1 MTSITGGYNASGAW
15 LAASGAPTSWFSGSN
30 VGPGGSLYGTS
41 GNDFISLPGGGTAY
55 GGTGDDSYYLWNLQ
69 DRVVELA
76 GQGID
81 TLYAYVGS
89 YLLPDNVENMV
100 LDNAKTSG
108 TGNALANIIA
118 GGSGSQTI
126 DGGAGNDIL
135 SGGAGADRFLMQGGT
150 GWDLIRD
157 FETGTDQ
164 LAIGGA
170 FTQFTSFAAVQ
181 AALTQLGADTVLQL
195 SSTDAVTFQNRSLGD
210 FTAAD
215 FILPAAALA
224 ASLTL
229 TFSDEFT
236 SFSATPTG
244 LDAGGSAT
252 WKTIFMGGGRTL
264 SSNKEVEYYSDTTV
278 GADPFALHA
287 ENGGSLD
294 ITATPASGLPSGL
307 SYTSGLITTEVS
319 AVQTYGYFEIK
330 AKMPS
335 GAGFWPG
342 FWLLRADG
350 TWPSEIDVVE
360 ILGNTP
366 GQLYMTAHSQAT
378 GSHTQDSASLWTED
392 LSLAYHSYAVSWRP
406 DKLTFYLDGT
416 ALFSTATPS
425 DMHSPMYMLANL
437 AVGGTGSWPGAADG
451 VSSATMSID
460 SIKAYQFADLAG
472 PYRPAAVE
480 ADMVNGSWSAD
491 RLLGSDGN
499 DRIEG
504 KGGSDTMTGG
514 AGADVFAVAAN
525 EGKDVITDFQVGV
538 DKLLLYGVTAASVAS
553 TSAGLVV
560 TVNPYNTV
568 TLKGVTALAAGSIVY
583 GDAPVS
589 GTTGA
594 DTIDLSAR
602 TLPQYVSA
610 SSGADS
616 ITGGAGD
623 DFLLG
628 GQGNDT
634 LTGGAGAD
642 TFAFSFW
649 DGHDRITD
657 FQSGV
662 DRIMLRSIDAATVW
676 VNPSR
681 DAAGNAGLE
690 IDYGAGQSIFLP
702 GLTALANGDIVFSV

>member
-1 MTSITGGYNASGAW
+1 MTSILGGYNASGVW
-15 LAASGAPTSWFSGSN
+15 LAASGVPTSWLSGSKN
-30 VGPGGSLYGTS
+30 GSGGSLYGTS
-41 GNDFISLPGGGTAY
+41 GNDFLSLSGGTTAY
-55 GGTGDDSYYLWNLQ
+55 GGAGDDSYYLWNMQ
-69 DRVVELA
+69 DRAVELA

-81 TLYAYVGS
+81 TVYAYVGS
-89 YLLPDNVENMV
+89 YLLPDNVENLV
-100 LDNAKTSG
+100 LDNAKSSG

-118 GGSGSQTI
+118 GGNGSQTI

-135 SGGAGADRFLMQGGT
+135 SGGAGADLFLMRAGT

-157 FETGTDQ
+157 FENGTDQ
-164 LAIGGA
+164 IAIGGA
-170 FTQFTSFAAVQ
+170 FAQFTSFAAVQ
-181 AALTQLGADTVLQL
+181 AALTQVGADTVLRL
-195 SSTDAVTFQNRSLGD
+195 SPTDAVTFQNKAPGD

-215 FILPAAALA
+215 FVLPKAALM
-224 ASLTL
+224 ASLIP

-244 LDAGGSAT
+244 LDASGNAT
-252 WKTIFMGGGRTL
+252 WKTTFMWGDRTL
-264 SSNKEVEYYSDTTV
+264 STNKEAEYYSDVTV
-278 GADPFALHA
+278 GADPFTLHA

-294 ITATPASGLPSGL
+294 ITATPASGLPNGL
-307 SYTSGLITTEVS
+307 TYSSGLIISETS
-319 AVQTYGYFEIK
+319 AVQTYGFFEIT
-330 AKMPS
+330 AKIPS

-350 TWPSEIDVVE
+350 TWPPEIDVME

-366 GQLYMTAHSQAT
+366 GLLYMTSHSQAS
-378 GSHTQDSASLWTED
+378 GSHTQDSASIWSGD
-392 LSLAYHSYAVSWRP
+392 LSLDYHTYAVSWRP
-406 DKLTFYLDGT
+406 DKLTFYLDGM
-416 ALFSTATPS
+416 ALFSTATPA

-451 VSSATMSID
+451 VSSATMSIA
-460 SIKAYQFADLAG
+460 SIKAYQFNDLAG
-472 PYRPAAVE
+472 PYRPPAVE
-480 ADMVNGSWSAD
+480 ADMLNGSWSAD
-491 RLLGSDGN
+491 NLIGSDGN

-525 EGKDVITDFQVGV
+525 EGRDVITDFQVGV

-553 TSAGLVV
+553 AGADLVV

-568 TLKGVTALAAGSIVY
+568 TLRGVTALAADSIVY
-583 GDAPVS
+583 GDTPVN
-589 GTTGA
+589 GTAGA
-594 DTIDLSAR
+594 DTIDLSGKA
-602 TLPQYVSA
+602 LPQYVSA
-610 SSGADS
+610 SSGADTV
-616 ITGGAGD
+616 IGGAGD
-623 DFLLG
+623 DFILG
-628 GQGNDT
+628 GQGNDV

-642 TFAFSFW
+642 TFTFSIW

-662 DRIMLRSIDAATVW
+662 DRIMLRGIDAQTVW

-690 IDYGAGQSIFLP
+690 IDYGTGQSIFLP
-702 GLTALANGDIVFSV
+702 GLTALAAGDIVFSV